1 MGMRMRNPLIA
12 LFLLASTHCFAA
24 DTAYSVLK
32 ADSKVGQYE
41 LAWEYDLDFQLDGEA
56 LAKLKGVPAGQTPA
70 LAGRV
75 INEVSASKQ
84 ISELQPNQYPAAM
97 FCHESRVIVITSTAH
112 TKYYT
117 ESESSDCELLGK
129 S

>member
-1 MGMRMRNPLIA
+1 MKMRMRKPLMA

-24 DTAYSVLK
+24 DSAYSVLK

-56 LAKLKGVPAGQTPA
+56 LAKLKEVPAGQTPA
-70 LAGRV
+70 LAAKV
-75 INEVSASKQ
+75 IDKVSASKLV
-84 ISELQPNQYPAAM
+84 SSLQPDQYPAAM
-97 FCHESRVIVITSTAH
+97 FCHESRVIVITSAAI

-117 ESESSDCELLGK
+117 DTDCELLGK

>member
-1 MGMRMRNPLIA
+1 MYLRKPLIA
-12 LFLLASTHCFAA
+12 LLLLASTHCFAA

-32 ADSKVGQYE
+32 EDSKIWHYE

-56 LAKLKGVPAGQTPA
+56 FGKVKEVPAGETVT
-70 LAGRV
+70 LASRIV
-75 INEVSASKQ
+75 NVVNTSKL
-84 ISELQPNQYPAAM
+84 SSGLQPDQFPAALV
-97 FCHESRVIVITSTAH
+97 CRSSRVIVITSAAH

-117 ESESSDCELLGK
+117 DSGCALLGK

>member
-1 MGMRMRNPLIA
+1 MHLKQSLLA
-12 LFLLASTHCFAA
+12 LLLLASTHCFAA
-24 DTAYSVLK
+24 DSAYSVLK

-56 LAKLKGVPAGQTPA
+56 LAKLKEVSAGQTLV
-70 LAGRV
+70 LASAV
-75 INEVSASKQ
+75 VDVVSASQ
-84 ISELQPNQYPAAM
+84 LVSGLQPDQYPAAL
-97 FCHESRVIVITSTAH
+97 FCHESRVIVITSAAH

-117 ESESSDCELLGK
+117 DNDCKLLGK